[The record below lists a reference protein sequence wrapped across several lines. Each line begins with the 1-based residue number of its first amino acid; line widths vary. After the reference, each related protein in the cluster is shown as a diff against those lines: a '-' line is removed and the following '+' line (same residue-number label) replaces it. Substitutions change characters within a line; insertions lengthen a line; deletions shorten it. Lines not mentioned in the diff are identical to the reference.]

1 MPHGDLNSLEESP
14 RKRGGT
20 GCKLLLEMAT
30 RDVFRR
36 NAFRLTGLSVNA
48 TPREIS
54 KQGDKLVLMQELGGG
69 GFENNLLL
77 GRVPAPT
84 PDELRHALQRM
95 QNPENRILDELFWFW
110 PENGG
115 PTATDPALS
124 ALARGDTKGAS
135 AIWGADG
142 HPSAANVGAAHNLAI
157 LHHVLALDAEAPDAY
172 RKGARPRRI
181 EIDDHWRQA
190 FAHWQRL
197 IDNDDFWEAVS
208 ARIRQLNEPNLTTGY
223 SRLIRST
230 LPRALNKISADVI
243 VALAANGK
251 ADLARSHLD
260 LVRVHGNGSDGVEMT
275 ADCALSPVATR
286 LHEHIET
293 ARRRAEHGPSE
304 AVEAA
309 RELLDHAE
317 ASLPLYALFGASG
330 ESRKEI
336 FDEVAGT
343 VVTCAVNHQRK
354 TEDNVTF
361 VAVLERA
368 LPLAVSDEVRQ
379 RVRKNIEIGRGNLNL
394 ELLQPVVDAL
404 RAIRESNVQSSAKL
418 ARIRQETL
426 PKLADF
432 ARENPGNTAL
442 VDQLADTIAIALR
455 GVSIE
460 AHNDGDDLET
470 ALAAIT
476 AAGELARE
484 AGLRKQ
490 IGEDHAQVLRN
501 KQQREQN
508 NLKLLIRSDEVEITH
523 DRVRYNTTTLPAAD
537 ITGVRFGVFKQ
548 YTNGINT
555 STSYLVA
562 VGSAR
567 HGAIEI
573 ECKRFFRSEDQAQND
588 YQEILKALYIQIV
601 PGICERLVKQIAAGK
616 QVAFG
621 EWILTA
627 KGMSGT
633 TGSLFW
639 RQDHLIPWTDVR
651 FGFHQGQLNINS
663 ATNSKARASF
673 SLRLVWNAPIF
684 EELANAIVT
693 ELNRK

>member
-1 MPHGDLNSLEESP
+1 MPQGDLHSSDNSP
-14 RKRGGT
+14 RKRGAAE
-20 GCKLLLEMAT
+20 CKPLLEVAT

-36 NAFRLTGLSVNA
+36 NAFRITGLSVNA

-69 GFENNLLL
+69 GFANNAPL

-95 QNPENRILDELFWFW
+95 RNPENRILDELFWFW

-115 PTATDPALS
+115 QTAADPALT
-124 ALARGDTKGAS
+124 ALSRGDTEMAK
-135 AIWGADG
+135 AIWGSEG
-142 HPSAANVGAAHNLAI
+142 HPSPTNVGAAHNLAI
-157 LHHVLALDAEAPDAY
+157 LHHVLALDAEASDAHSN
-172 RKGARPRRI
+172 GARPRRT
-181 EIDDHWRQA
+181 EIDNHWKQA
-190 FAHWQRL
+190 FAHWQL
-197 IDNDDFWEAVS
+197 LVDNDHFWEAVS

-243 VALAANGK
+243 VALAADGK
-251 ADLARSHLD
+251 TDLARSHLD
-260 LVRVHGNGSDGVEMT
+260 LVRTHGNGSDGTEMT
-275 ADCALSPVATR
+275 ADCALSPVAAR

-293 ARRRAEHGPSE
+293 ARRRAQHGPAE
-304 AVEAA
+304 AVDAA
-309 RELLDHAE
+309 RALLDHAE
-317 ASLPLYALFGASG
+317 ASLTLYALFGASG
-330 ESRKEI
+330 NSRNDI
-336 FDEVAGT
+336 FDEVADA

-361 VAVLERA
+361 VTVLERA
-368 LPLAVSDEVRQ
+368 LPLAVSDEMRQ
-379 RVRKNIEIGRGNLNL
+379 RVTKNIEIGRGNLNL

-404 RAIRESNVQSSAKL
+404 RAIRESDALPSAKL
-418 ARIRQETL
+418 ARIQQEMI
-426 PKLADF
+426 PKLADC
-432 ARENPGNTAL
+432 AQNKPGNTAL
-442 VDQLADTIAIALR
+442 VDQLANTLAIALR
-455 GVSIE
+455 GISIE

-490 IGEDHAQVLRN
+490 INDDHAQVLRN
-501 KQQREQN
+501 KQGREKN
-508 NLKLLIRSDEVEITH
+508 NLKLLIRSDEIEVTH
-523 DRVRYNTTTLPAAD
+523 DRVRFNATTLPAAD
-537 ITGVRFGVFKQ
+537 ITGLRYGVFKQ

-555 STSYLVA
+555 STSYLIA

-567 HGAIEI
+567 HGSIEI
-573 ECKRFFRSEDQAQND
+573 ECKRFFRSEDQAQSD
-588 YQEILKALYIQIV
+588 FQEIMKALYIQIV
-601 PGICERLVKQIAAGK
+601 PGLCERLAKQIVTGK

-627 KGMSGT
+627 KGISGT

-639 RQDHLIPWTDVR
+639 KQDHLISWTDVR
-651 FGFHQGQLNINS
+651 FASHQGQLNIS
-663 ATNSKARASF
+663 SSTNSKARASF
-673 SLRLVWNAPIF
+673 SLRSVWNAPIF
-684 EELANAIVT
+684 KELANAIVA
-693 ELNRK
+693 ELNRN

>member
-1 MPHGDLNSLEESP
+1 MPQGDLDSLDDSP

-20 GCKLLLEMAT
+20 VCKLLLEVAT
-30 RDVFRR
+30 RDIFRR
-36 NAFRLTGLSVNA
+36 NTFRITGLSVNA

-69 GFENNLLL
+69 GFENIALL

-95 QNPENRILDELFWFW
+95 RNAENRILDELFWFW

-115 PTATDPALS
+115 KTATDPALT
-124 ALARGDTKGAS
+124 ALARGDTEGAR

-142 HPSAANVGAAHNLAI
+142 RLSATNVRAAHNLAI
-157 LHHVLALDAEAPDAY
+157 LHHVLALDAEAPDAH
-172 RKGARPRRI
+172 RNSARPRRK
-181 EIDDHWRQA
+181 EIDEHWRQA
-190 FAHWQRL
+190 LAHWQL
-197 IDNDDFWEAVS
+197 LVDNDHFWEAIS

-223 SRLIRST
+223 ARLIRST
-230 LPRALNKISADVI
+230 LPKALNKISADVI
-243 VALAANGK
+243 VALAADGK
-251 ADLARSHLD
+251 TDLARNHLD
-260 LVRVHGNGSDGVEMT
+260 LVRVHGNGSAGTEMT
-275 ADCALSPVATR
+275 ADFALSPVAAR

-317 ASLPLYALFGASG
+317 ASLTLYALFGISG

-336 FDEVAGT
+336 FDEVAGM
-343 VVTCAVNHQRK
+343 VVTCAINHQRK

-404 RAIRESNVQSSAKL
+404 RAIRESNVLSSAKL
-418 ARIRQETL
+418 ARIRQEIL
-426 PKLADF
+426 PKVADC
-432 ARENPGNTAL
+432 ARENPDNSAL

-460 AHNDGDDLET
+460 AHNDGNDLDT
-470 ALAAIT
+470 AIAAIT

-490 IGEDHAQVLRN
+490 IGEDQAQVLRN

-523 DRVRYNTTTLPAAD
+523 DRVRYNSTTLPAAD

-562 VGSAR
+562 VGSSR

-573 ECKRFFRSEDQAQND
+573 ECKRFFRGEDQAESDFQ
-588 YQEILKALYIQIV
+588 QILKALYIQIV
-601 PGICERLVKQIAAGK
+601 PGLCERLTKQIAGGK
-616 QVAFG
+616 EVALG
-621 EWILTA
+621 EWILSA
-627 KGMSGT
+627 KGIRGT

-639 RQDHLIPWTDVR
+639 KQDQLIPWTDIR
-651 FGFHQGQLNINS
+651 FGSHQGQLNIS
-663 ATNSKARASF
+663 SSTNSKARASF
-673 SLRLVWNAPIF
+673 SLRSVWNAPIF
-684 EELANAIVT
+684 KELANAIVT